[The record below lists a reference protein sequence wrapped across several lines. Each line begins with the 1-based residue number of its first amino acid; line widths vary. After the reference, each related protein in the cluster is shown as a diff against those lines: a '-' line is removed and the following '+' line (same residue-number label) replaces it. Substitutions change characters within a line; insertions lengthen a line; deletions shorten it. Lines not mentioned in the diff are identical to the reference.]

1 MKRHMNSG
9 QNFRRTIDVD
19 MLDVIDWGLNG
30 PCRAEEITF
39 SQMRTSLRKLML
51 VTTTSTRYLL

>member
-1 MKRHMNSG
+1 MNSG

-30 PCRAEEITF
+30 PCRADEITF